1 MYPASISLCS
11 TMMYLQRY
19 TTIKKVWL
27 EVMATLMPTANKAL
41 QQVID
46 LAKPF

>member
-1 MYPASISLCS
+1 
-11 TMMYLQRY
+11 MMYLQRY
-19 TTIKKVWL
+19 TAIKKVQL
-27 EVMATLMPTANKAL
+27 EVVATLVPTANKAL